1 MNKMEDIYPDG
12 CPKCGN
18 KHSVRDD
25 IDSFSPRSVDII
37 WYCPN
42 CEFEWI
48 EVYYFKEW
56 YQKN

>member
-1 MNKMEDIYPDG
+1 MEDTYPDG

-18 KHSVRDD
+18 KDAVRDD